1 MVQWKGKLQGDVG
14 SKAEN
19 LDKADNFNV
28 PNFFVITS
36 EEFRRLFKG
45 SETSEEILN
54 TELETGKK
62 EEIENAYKDIGMT
75 SEVRKAAGKA
85 KSLVGGQRNGQKVS
99 VRVSEHENGANEF
112 GLNIGSSNLFNSL
125 KKVVSSYYRRNQ
137 EFPPVI
143 IQKMVEPEY
152 TGAVI
157 RDYPNS
163 TVIEAVEG
171 LGYSLEGGNT
181 KPFIYFFK
189 NSKLENVMTPET
201 QLKITRN
208 PINGEKKR
216 KKIRNPNKPFTD
228 REIEEVYNKAEENNV
243 NFKFVYK
250 RGTFHIVDIWRPK
263 NNQVNDLDNFEG
275 LKVSKGSISGVVG
288 RNITY
293 SETTLS
299 PEKYDRVLISEKG
312 GYTSKDAQ
320 LARKKNK
327 TALFSYSKN
336 LSPGERIN
344 VKQGSVTEP
353 SQGRNPFQ
361 REEVTED
368 MSNSLTGSEVLPLN
382 PSRGK
387 GVFTAPPFG
396 EGYRI
401 SRDREGIPQENY
413 LETCADVF
421 RFEGDTAVLD
431 LERIEEDVREKVMGY
446 ISAEKKIL
454 VADKAVQKD
463 ILCAV
468 ENGFDVFTSRE
479 DLDGLEEK
487 VLRAEKKFMLDK
499 LQEL

>member
-19 LDKADNFNV
+19 LDKVDNFNV

-36 EEFRRLFKG
+36 KEFRRLFKG

-54 TELETGKK
+54 TGLETGKK

-99 VRVSEHENGANEF
+99 VRVSEHENGVNEF

-125 KKVVSSYYRRNQ
+125 KKVVSTYYKRNQ

-163 TVIEAVEG
+163 TVIEVVEG
-171 LGYSLEGGNT
+171 LGYSLEEGNT
-181 KPFIYFFK
+181 KPHLYFFR
-189 NSKLENVMTPET
+189 NSKPEKVITPET

-263 NNQVNDLDNFEG
+263 NNQVTDLDDFEG

-288 RNITY
+288 REITY

-320 LARKKNK
+320 LARQKNK
-327 TALFSYSKN
+327 TALFSYSES
-336 LSPGERIN
+336 LSSGERIN
-344 VKQGSVTEP
+344 LAQGSVTET
-353 SQGRNPFQ
+353 SRDRNPFQ
-361 REEVTED
+361 REETEEV
-368 MSNSLTGSEVLPLN
+368 SNSLTGSEVLPLN

-401 SRDREGIPQENY
+401 SRDRDGIPQENY

-431 LERIEEDVREKVMGY
+431 LERIEEDVREKVMKY
-446 ISAEKKIL
+446 LSAEKKIL
-454 VADKAVQKD
+454 VADKATQEDV
-463 ILCAV
+463 LNAV
-468 ENGFDVFTSRE
+468 ENGFDVFASRE
-479 DLDGLEEK
+479 DLEGLEEK
-487 VLRAEKKFMLDK
+487 VLKAEKKFMLDK